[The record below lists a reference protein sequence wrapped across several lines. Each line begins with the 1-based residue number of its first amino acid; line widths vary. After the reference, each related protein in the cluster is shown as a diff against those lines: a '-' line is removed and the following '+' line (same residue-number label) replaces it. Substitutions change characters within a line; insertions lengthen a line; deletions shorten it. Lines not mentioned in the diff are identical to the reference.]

1 MKLSKLLLTSTTALG
16 LSMSAAM
23 ADDNDAYIDQNGN
36 DNDALVEQEGS
47 SAEAGSDGS
56 GNTPGAMV
64 QNGNNNNIDILQL
77 NGSVVGTGGN
87 YGQLNE
93 GVDQDGDYNTLNVT
107 QEFGSRVFEV
117 QQDSLGT
124 TGTPTDFVNSVEID
138 QKGNMAVSR
147 VNQTYTGDGTI
158 GTANTVNIS
167 QRGNQFHL
175 SRVGDSN
182 GFSREALNNSDRGVF
197 QVGDSNS
204 ADITQR
210 SAGQSIERLN
220 QTGSGNDFDLVQK
233 DGQGNDTDFAIQTGD
248 NNVIDIQQL
257 GADNEIR
264 VVRQIDSV
272 DGSGDNNSLMVTMNG
287 DNNGVGIGLGS
298 SGDAFD
304 VAGLVGTTAGYFTQD
319 GDSNIATLDVWGSDN
334 AVTYHSEG
342 NSNTIDGD
350 IGSGTV
356 NATGNRAAVVQVG
369 NMNTASF
376 SQMGSGNNAGISQ

>member
-16 LSMSAAM
+16 LSMTAAM
-23 ADDNDAYIDQNGN
+23 ADDNEAYIDQLGN
-36 DNDALVEQEGS
+36 DNNALVEQEGS

-56 GNTPGAMV
+56 GNTPGGMV
-64 QNGNNNNIDILQL
+64 QNGDNNNIDILQL
-77 NGSVVGTGGN
+77 NGSVVGTGGD
-87 YGQLNE
+87 YVQLNE

-117 QQDSLGT
+117 QQDSRGT
-124 TGTPTDFVNSVEID
+124 TGAPTDVVNSVEID

-147 VNQTYTGDGTI
+147 VNQTYTGDGTS

-167 QRGNQFHL
+167 QRGSQFHL

-182 GFSREALNNSDRGVF
+182 GFSKEALENSDRGIF

-204 ADITQR
+204 VDITQR

-220 QTGSGNDFDLVQK
+220 QTGSGNDFDLVQT
-233 DGQGNDTDFAIQTGD
+233 DGNGNDTDFAIQTGND
-248 NNVIDIQQL
+248 NVIDIQQL
-257 GADNEIR
+257 GANNEIR
-264 VVRQIDSV
+264 VVKQIDSS
-272 DGSGDNNSLMVTMNG
+272 DGSGDNNSLVVTMNG

-304 VAGLVGTTAGYFTQD
+304 VAGLVDTTAGYFTQD

-334 AVTYHSEG
+334 AVSYHSEG
-342 NSNTIDGD
+342 DSNSIDGD

-356 NATGNRAAVVQVG
+356 NASGNRAAVVQVG
-369 NMNTASF
+369 DMNTASF